1 MVRPPSGL
9 FERKYRKKPQIV
21 QSIDGMG
28 DSEDFLLNKVG
39 EGGSTNGFQQSRS
52 PNCQY
57 TQFFYE
63 RTALKLD

>member
-1 MVRPPSGL
+1 MVRPPLGL

-39 EGGSTNGFQQSRS
+39 EKGVSN
-52 PNCQY
+52 N
-57 TQFFYE
+57 
-63 RTALKLD
+63 

>member
-39 EGGSTNGFQQSRS
+39 EGGSNILLFSQGIDWYDSIFW
-52 PNCQY
+52 
-57 TQFFYE
+57 
-63 RTALKLD
+63 LKFVR